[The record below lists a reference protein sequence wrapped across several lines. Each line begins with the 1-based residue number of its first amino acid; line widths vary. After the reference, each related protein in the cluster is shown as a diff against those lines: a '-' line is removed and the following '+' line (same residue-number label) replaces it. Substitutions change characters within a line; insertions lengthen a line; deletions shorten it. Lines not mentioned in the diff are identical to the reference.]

1 MRRWSIRVAVAVL
14 MGMILAVSVGP
25 TGRLGPTV
33 AGAAA
38 PPPPIPECVADGSF
52 NIADRCSI
60 ELMPSTGW
68 QFGGITSVVAQT
80 TTLGDEVTFSYPV
93 SPAKPLGEP
102 VRCGDLGCIAYGISW
117 RAGLNAWHETLD
129 GCTPTSLTCTV
140 RYWGFSRVGDD
151 AERYGVMYAELYLG
165 RTPQNIGTAFLTYA
179 PSDIY
184 PVRLDPVDSSGARTR
199 LPSDFVAYAI
209 APGRNPVQAD
219 CVDAFW
225 YTAHVREA
233 EAPVPDCVTLRWDGY
248 LDGSDNWFGG
258 WLPDGSG
265 TWTVVGAPAG
275 DPALPLVERR
285 SPYRQTTVTPAGDD
299 IHGTIVAQRRPG
311 LSLLVSPATTEMAL
325 GSRQVVE
332 ITVAAD
338 GGETGWL
345 EGLRFEDPAILRVEP
360 SGVTAG
366 DNGSALAAGAP
377 DDLPPAEGFR
387 LEPGQERRFRVEL
400 EATALGRADVRAF
413 VSGRDDL
420 GIALAVDQGGPIL
433 VSEDGPE
440 GDGAAPRPP
449 VVTEAIDA
457 GAGAGDSVAGTV
469 DGAPGTTVI
478 VDVVAGTPVS
488 DDECLR
494 QMQGAGATPLGLVEV
509 TIGEEGTGAFS
520 LSGALEPGQDVY
532 GTTTIGAVVSAVGP
546 CTPVEAADPG
556 AEAVDLR
563 GEWRMQDA
571 TGAPFGRLEI
581 TKHDQATGKVTGT
594 ARGEG
599 VTLKVAGT
607 LKGSRLTLTF
617 SQPGY
622 RTTGAG
628 KLERKGGQTTVLLRS
643 SDGKDVARL
652 TLVKPRG

>member
-1 MRRWSIRVAVAVL
+1 MRRWSTRLAMAVL
-14 MGMILAVSVGP
+14 VGMVLALSVGP
-25 TGRLGPTV
+25 WERPGPAV
-33 AGAAA
+33 ADAAA
-38 PPPPIPECVADGSF
+38 PPPPIPECAASGSF
-52 NIADRCSI
+52 NIADGCSMEFVPVI
-60 ELMPSTGW
+60 GW
-68 QFGGITSVVAQT
+68 QFGRITSVVPRA
-80 TTLGDEVTFSYPV
+80 TTLGEEITFSYAV
-93 SPAKPLGEP
+93 SPPKGLGEP
-102 VRCGDLGCIAYGISW
+102 VSCGDLGCIAYGISW
-117 RAGLNAWHETLD
+117 RAGLNAGYEIVS
-129 GCTPTSLTCTV
+129 GCTSTSLTCTV
-140 RYWGFSRVGDD
+140 RYWGFGRVGDA

-165 RTPQNIGTAFLTYA
+165 QRPQDIGTAFLTYA
-179 PSDIY
+179 PPDLY

-225 YTAHVREA
+225 YTPHVRAA

-248 LDGSDNWFGG
+248 LDGTDNWFGG

-275 DPALPLVERR
+275 DPGLPLLQRR

-299 IHGTIVAQRRPG
+299 IHGTIVAERRPG
-311 LSLLVSPATTEMAL
+311 LSLLVAPATTEMAL
-325 GSRQVVE
+325 GSRLVVE
-332 ITVAAD
+332 ITVTAE

-345 EGLRFEDPAILRVEP
+345 EGLRFEDPGILRVEP
-360 SGVTAG
+360 SDATPSDEGP
-366 DNGSALAAGAP
+366 ALSAGAP
-377 DDLPPAEGFR
+377 DDTPPAEGFR

-420 GIALAVDQGGPIL
+420 GIAFAVDQGGPIL
-433 VSEDGPE
+433 VTEDGPE
-440 GDGAAPRPP
+440 GDGTAPRPP
-449 VVTEAIDA
+449 VIVEAADR
-457 GAGAGDSVAGTV
+457 GPGAGDPITGTV
-469 DGAPGTTVI
+469 DGAPGTTVV
-478 VDVVAGTPVS
+478 VDVAAGTRVDP
-488 DDECLR
+488 EACLR
-494 QMQGAGATPLGLVEV
+494 QMTGPGVTAIGSVEV
-509 TIGEEGTGAFS
+509 TIGEEGTSEFS
-520 LSGALEPGQDVY
+520 LAGALEPGQDVY
-532 GTTTIGAVVSAVGP
+532 GTTAIGAVVSAVGP

-581 TKHDQATGKVTGT
+581 TRHDQGTGKVAGT

-599 VTLKVAGT
+599 ITLKVAGT

-622 RTTGAG
+622 RATGAG
-628 KLERKGGQTTVLLRS
+628 KLEREDGRLTVLLRS

-652 TLVKPRG
+652 TLTKPRE